1 MTDMPYKRNGGC
13 DLCGR
18 MAPLSRV
25 ELAEG
30 SKTKLPRVAYVCDGH
45 PDMAGAPFVAP
56 RTRMVPGT
64 HRLAP
69 QGESLF

>member
-25 ELAEG
+25 ELAAG
-30 SKTKLPRVAYVCDGH
+30 TRDRLARAAYICDRH
-45 PDMAGAPFVAP
+45 PELSRAPLVAP
-56 RTRMVPGT
+56 QQSPP
-64 HRLAP
+64 LSP